1 MKLTLKNIQQQKTFL
16 ALLGN
21 KNYTT
26 MKKYINLYALAAMA
40 MFIGTA
46 CTDELEKPFEPIEII
61 AGEEIVFSASTAK
74 QKSTRTIY
82 GETNNNNN
90 NDLIE
95 LNWAPGDYIHIASQD
110 AAGLQVAEYQITMKS
125 IATGNNSYNGDNTA
139 DGLVRVGSA
148 GLQWSDA
155 DVYDFYAVYPSM
167 TQLQGVIPSDVEG
180 CGLTKEGVFTGY
192 LPVSQTFDPS
202 SPGNDGYVHEFKP
215 NMSYAYMTAKTNWTR
230 PKDHKIDDASE
241 MINLNFS
248 SLTTGL
254 KVTLVPGQIGNTN
267 SEDEIEVFA
276 LSIFSESGKDIC
288 GKFEYNIANE
298 TFKLIKDNSG
308 THSQITMNLPSGGS
322 KLSSENG
329 SITATFFLL
338 PVDITPGDLMLRVYY
353 YRNGTPQFMT
363 ARLGIDIPVKK
374 LTYINKL
381 KMKSLA
387 DEVAGSKWFAALNPD
402 VYVSQISIPMA
413 ANTFANTS
421 YGFSTSGEDV
431 YRTQQTKKIED
442 LWDMGV
448 RGFEMVNQCNGTS
461 ANSLLGKMVASEK
474 EYTDGNNFLDYLK
487 VLRARQ
493 VASFE
498 YNNKNEMVSGEPL
511 VLLCTYQAVNDGY
524 IPATYVQQLFNS
536 LKGLIGSYHDG
547 TNLKVTEE
555 TFIQLSAST
564 TVQEIMG
571 KIAVIIR
578 PGDDERWA
586 YLDPYSGVYSEKN
599 LSTSK
604 LSPYGLTK
612 SLPTVT
618 TTYSDWWK
626 RVLMISDW
634 GMDSWDSWH
643 RRFGEDDYYYYATTA
658 TNYDKIAKNNRISKF
673 KYEDVIIGDSVVP
686 DTLKSEYFYLHDLS
700 NNHKAYVQDMT
711 RVFDVAVYVEK
722 LEFKYAKTGTFGT
735 LSQGTGTATVNWPE
749 SLGEKKK
756 AIDGLFVQSVATK
769 GGITSDDIYI
779 NNLSGYFPDE
789 YHEYYTQK
797 NSIIRSYDEGGK
809 VSFFPVYD
817 AKNFKNSGKGGN
829 YKACADILTPYV
841 YNILSGSSDLSISS
855 GTKLAEGPWG
865 IVMMDYIGTATKSV
879 DLVTLIMMNNF
890 KFPLAQKSTPKS
902 APEVKISN
910 EMLNPEAPLLDWK

>member
-1 MKLTLKNIQQQKTFL
+1 
-16 ALLGN
+16 
-21 KNYTT
+21 

-82 GETNNNNN
+82 GETNN
-90 NDLIE
+90 DSIE
-95 LNWAPGDYIHIASQD
+95 LNWYPGDYIHIASQE
-110 AAGLQVAEYQITMKS
+110 AAGLQVAEYQITMNS
-125 IATGNNSYNGDNTA
+125 IATGNNSYDGDNTA

-192 LPVSQTFDPS
+192 LPVAQTFDPS

-230 PKDHKIDDASE
+230 PEDHMIDDASE

-288 GKFEYNIANE
+288 GKFEYNIADE
-298 TFKLIKDNSG
+298 TFRLINDNSG
-308 THSQITMNLPSGGS
+308 SHSQITMNLPSGGS

-353 YRNGTPQFMT
+353 YRNGTTQFMT

-374 LTYINKL
+374 LTYINNL
-381 KMKSLA
+381 KMKSLT
-387 DEVAGSKWFAALNPD
+387 DDVAGSKWFAALNPD
-402 VYVSQISIPMA
+402 VYVSQVSIPMA

-421 YGFSTSGEDV
+421 YGFSTTGTDV
-431 YRTQQTKKIED
+431 YRTQQTKTIED

-448 RGFEMVNQCNGTS
+448 RGFEMVNQCNGASTT
-461 ANSLLGKMVASEK
+461 SLLGKMVASEK
-474 EYTDGNNFLDYLK
+474 EYAAGKNFLDYLK

-498 YNNKNEMVSGEPL
+498 YDNGEMVSGEPL
-511 VLLCTYQAVNDGY
+511 VLLCTYQAVDDGY
-524 IPATYVQQLFNS
+524 KPEIYIQQLFNS
-536 LKGLIGSYHDG
+536 LNGLIGTSHDG
-547 TNLKVTEE
+547 TDLKVTAE
-555 TFIQLSAST
+555 TFIRLTAST
-564 TVQEIMG
+564 TVQAIMG

-586 YLDPYSGVYSEKN
+586 YADAYSGVYSGKT

-618 TTYSDWWK
+618 TTYSNWWGK
-626 RVLMISDW
+626 VLMISDW

-643 RRFGEDDYYYYATTA
+643 RRFGEDDYYHYATTA
-658 TNYDKIAKNNRISKF
+658 TNYDKVAKDNRISKS
-673 KYEDVIIGDSVVP
+673 KYEDVILGDSVVP
-686 DTLKSEYFYLHDLS
+686 DTLKSEYFYSHDLS
-700 NNHKAYVQDMT
+700 NNHTAYVQDMT
-711 RVFDVAVYVEK
+711 RVFDVAVNGEEF
-722 LEFKYAKTGTFGT
+722 EFKYAKTGALGS
-735 LSQGTGTATVNWPE
+735 LSQGTGTETVNWPE

-756 AIDGLFVQSVATK
+756 AIDGLFVKSVATK
-769 GGITSDDIYI
+769 GGTTSDDIYI
-779 NNLSGYFPDE
+779 NNLSGYFPDKN
-789 YHEYYTQK
+789 HEYYTQK
-797 NSIIRSYDEGGK
+797 KGIIRSYDEGGK

-855 GTKLAEGPWG
+855 GKLAEGPWG
-865 IVMMDYIGTATKSV
+865 LVMMDYIGTAIKSV

-890 KFPLAQKSTPKS
+890 KFPLAQSSTPKS

-910 EMLNPEAPLLDWK
+910 EMLNPKAPLLDWK

>member
-82 GETNNNNN
+82 GETNN
-90 NDLIE
+90 DSIE
-95 LNWAPGDYIHIASQD
+95 LNWAPGDYIHIASQE
-110 AAGLQVAEYQITMKS
+110 AAGLQVAEYQITMNS
-125 IATGNNSYNGDNTA
+125 IATGNSSYDGDNTA

-192 LPVSQTFDPS
+192 LPVAQTFDPFS
-202 SPGNDGYVHEFKP
+202 TGNDGYVHEFKP
-215 NMSYAYMTAKTNWTR
+215 NMSYAYMTAKTNWTC
-230 PKDHKIDDASE
+230 PGDHKIDDASE

-254 KVTLVPGQIGNTN
+254 KVTLVPGLIGNTN

-288 GKFEYNIANE
+288 GKFEYNIADE
-298 TFKLIKDNSG
+298 TFKLINDNSG

-322 KLSSENG
+322 KLSSNNG

-353 YRNGTPQFMT
+353 YRNGTTQFMT

-374 LTYINKL
+374 LTYINNL

-387 DEVAGSKWFAALNPD
+387 GEVVGSKWFAALKPD
-402 VYVSQISIPMA
+402 VYVSQVSIPMA

-421 YGFSTSGEDV
+421 YGFSTTGTDV
-431 YRTQQTKKIED
+431 YRTQQTKTIED
-442 LWDMGV
+442 LWNMGV
-448 RGFEMVNQCNGTS
+448 RGFEMVNRAHDNGET
-461 ANSLLGKMVASEK
+461 LGTMVAAEAQNSKAGTFAESFVILRK
-474 EYTDGNNFLDYLK
+474 QQVSTFEYDENK
-487 VLRARQ
+487 VL
-493 VASFE
+493 
-498 YNNKNEMVSGEPL
+498 VSGEPL
-511 VLLCTYQAVNDGY
+511 ILLCTYAAVSGGY
-524 IPATYVQQLFNS
+524 DPNLYIEKLFATLD
-536 LKGLIGSYHDG
+536 GLITSSGTDG
-547 TNLKVTEE
+547 TKLTADD
-555 TFIQLSAST
+555 FIQLTSSST
-564 TVQEIMG
+564 VGDIMG
-571 KIAVIIR
+571 KVCIIIR

-586 YLDPYSGVYSEKN
+586 YEDPFNKVYKDKT
-599 LSTSK
+599 LSTPER
-604 LSPYGLTK
+604 SPYGLTK
-612 SLPTVT
+612 SLPTIAAT
-618 TTYSDWWK
+618 GSAWWN
-626 RVLMISDW
+626 RVLVISDW

-643 RRFGEDDYYYYATTA
+643 RRFGKEGYYYYATTA
-658 TNYDKIAKNNRISKF
+658 TNAVLIVDDPRGDIVSPGEKYLESEK
-673 KYEDVIIGDSVVP
+673 KYEDVILGAASENDS
-686 DTLKSEYFYLHDLS
+686 LSRKYYYEHDFS
-700 NNHKAYVQDMT
+700 NKDKAVAYVQDMT
-711 RVFDVAVYVEK
+711 RV
-722 LEFKYAKTGTFGT
+722 AKKDITKTRRHVST
-735 LSQGTGTATVNWPE
+735 NYTINWKE
-749 SLGEKKK
+749 SLMEKKR
-756 AIDGLFVQSVATK
+756 AIDGLFELSVAEK
-769 GGITSDDIYI
+769 KNPSNNLYI
-779 NNLSGYFPDE
+779 NNLSS
-789 YHEYYTQK
+789 YYIVESGHDVSWYPNYLKWNNGLWGIGATQAFE
-797 NSIIRSYDEGGK
+797 S
-809 VSFFPVYD
+809 
-817 AKNFKNSGKGGN
+817 AGKGGDYMN
-829 YKACADILTPYV
+829 CSNDITKYV
-841 YNILSGSSDLSISS
+841 YGILSGSSNLSNSSDTNPS

-865 IVMMDYIGTATKSV
+865 IVMMDYIGTATNSV

-890 KFPLAQKSTPKS
+890 KFPLAQTPRPKS

-910 EMLNPEAPLLDWK
+910 EMLNPKAPLLDWK